1 MNETDYGGA
10 RPLNL
15 LLRLSVIAG
24 VESAVQIHI
33 ARGDDLNARDANGM
47 TPLMLSAARD
57 KSAICK
63 LLLSAGA
70 DHGLLDPSGRTAL
83 EIAIAA
89 GSSVTAAV
97 LESVR
102 EPIPK
107 SSPFEIKL
115 DLGQEQASTPHQS
128 CALRAEAAIPIESGA
143 VAQATEPDETAD
155 PPPNQLY
162 SAPVA
167 VVGELGDGEFDLSGW
182 EAEEEPTRPQ
192 ANPVVLHSASALQ
205 IAITAHEPVDS
216 SAEWDEIDAY
226 LPEVA
231 LPLAR
236 AEDAEGRAR
245 LRLLLLRALR
255 EGSVPALDVQA
266 QCTNEDRS
274 TNPEA
279 ETYLAMV
286 INDIGAEVDERIEY
300 ADADESFEVFVD
312 SNETPTEAAALDEAL
327 AAIDRAASPRH
338 EPLRIYQREFQRLR
352 LLTAEEEIQLGK
364 DMEAALYAAL
374 DALATWPAGIKL
386 TLAAGADAVAGT
398 RSLSSI
404 WVGGE
409 PDPEPVL
416 AEGLVAGE
424 PAQAA
429 SQEAEDEDGEP
440 EDAAPMDAGGAAF
453 AEALHRLAR
462 LVERG
467 GHPSVPIREI
477 REALAG
483 LRLNRRFLLELIDAA
498 KGPQPC
504 DGFQRAMADF
514 RKARDRMT
522 AANLKLA
529 FFHAKKYLYSGEPL
543 DDLAQEGNIGLL
555 KAVDRYDWRRGF
567 RFSTYATW
575 WIRQQIGR
583 HVAEKC
589 RTIRVPVHVHERLQ
603 RVERTARAFEAVAG
617 RKPTIDELA
626 ERVEIPIQRLTVLLH
641 IAPEP
646 ISIDESTLHGSISI
660 DAREHYTA
668 PHPED
673 VVDEIQLNRAVDRF
687 VSSLSTKDRKE
698 EQILRMRFGIGV
710 FEAMTLEEIGARLE
724 VSRERIRQI
733 ETRAMKKLRNPAR
746 SESFARMALGL
757 EPDENPLAP
766 AEHEIFS
773 NGGTGAAKRGAPLA
787 AVPYQ
792 ASTPLSTMREE
803 VKPDGSSTPTA
814 LERVLAQA
822 DQLGVRVSDDR
833 QSPSGR
839 IWVSLVNTPDNP
851 HRRLARK
858 LIEFGFEYV
867 HGKGY
872 WK

>member
-1 MNETDYGGA
+1 MNEANYVSA

-15 LLRLSVIAG
+15 FLRLAVITG

-33 ARGDDLNARDANGM
+33 DRGDDLNACDASGL

-57 KSAICK
+57 KPAICK

-70 DHGLLDPSGRTAL
+70 DHGLLDPSGKTAL

-89 GSSVTAAV
+89 GSNSTAAI
-97 LESVR
+97 LNSIR
-102 EPIPK
+102 TPDR
-107 SSPFEIKL
+107 SSSLSEVARAP
-115 DLGQEQASTPHQS
+115 GQEQAPEPQQP
-128 CALRAEAAIPIESGA
+128 CAPPAEPAVPIEPEA
-143 VAQATEPDETAD
+143 RAAATEPDALVEPPAKEPSSATA
-155 PPPNQLY
+155 
-162 SAPVA
+162 A
-167 VVGELGDGEFDLSGW
+167 VFDELDDGEFDLSGW
-182 EAEEEPTRPQ
+182 ETEEEQTRPEVDL
-192 ANPVVLHSASALQ
+192 VVLDSASAVQ
-205 IAITAHEPVDS
+205 IAITAHEPIDS
-216 SAEWDEIDAY
+216 SAEWEDIDAY
-226 LPEVA
+226 LPEVG

-236 AEDAEGRAR
+236 ADDAEGRAR

-286 INDIGAEVDERIEY
+286 INDLGAEVDERIEY

-312 SNETPTEAAALDEAL
+312 SNETPTEEAALDEAL

-364 DMEAALYAAL
+364 DMEAALDAAL

-398 RSLSSI
+398 RTLSSI
-404 WVGGE
+404 WIGGE
-409 PDPEPVL
+409 PDPESVL
-416 AEGLVAGE
+416 AEDLVAGE

-429 SQEAEDEDGEP
+429 SEEAEDEDADP
-440 EDAAPMDAGGAAF
+440 EDDASMDAGGATF
-453 AEALHRLAR
+453 AEALHRLAK

-467 GHPSVPIREI
+467 GRPSAPIHEI
-477 REALAG
+477 RQALAG

-498 KGPQPC
+498 TGPQPC
-504 DGFQRAMADF
+504 HGFQRAMADF
-514 RKARDRMT
+514 RKARDWMT
-522 AANLKLA
+522 ATNLKLA

-589 RTIRVPVHVHERLQ
+589 RTIRLPVHVHEKLQ
-603 RVERTARAFEAVAG
+603 RVERAARAFEAVA
-617 RKPTIDELA
+617 RRAPTVDELA
-626 ERVEIPIQRLTVLLH
+626 ERVEMPIQRLIVLLH

-646 ISIDESTLHGSISI
+646 TSIDETTLHGMISI
-660 DAREHYTA
+660 DACEHYTA

-673 VVDEIQLNRAVDRF
+673 VVDEIQLNRAVDRY

-698 EQILRMRFGIGV
+698 EQILRMRFGVGV

-733 ETRAMKKLRNPAR
+733 ETKAMKKLRNPAR
-746 SESFARMALGL
+746 SEPFARMALGL

-766 AEHEIFS
+766 AEHEIFR
-773 NGGTGAAKRGAPLA
+773 NCGTGAAKRGAPLA

-822 DQLGVRVSDDR
+822 NQLGVRVSDDR